1 MRVES
6 KRADTTWNLEAG
18 QESGPGRKK
27 SLTESQK
34 MGVADVLVGV
44 RE

>member
-1 MRVES
+1 MRAES
-6 KRADTTWNLEAG
+6 KRAGNKQNLAAG

-34 MGVADVLVGV
+34 MGVADVFVG
-44 RE
+44 